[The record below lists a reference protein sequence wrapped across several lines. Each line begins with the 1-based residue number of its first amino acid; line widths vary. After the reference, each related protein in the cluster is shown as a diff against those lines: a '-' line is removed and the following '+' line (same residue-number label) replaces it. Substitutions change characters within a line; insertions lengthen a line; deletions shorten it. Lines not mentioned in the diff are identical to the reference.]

1 MEKEGLHRIM
11 EFMKGENLK
20 VGVLVTDRH
29 HLINKW
35 PRETRP
41 TVKHYFNDWHV
52 AKGIHDTSLQLSII
66 IKFCYSAGF

>member
-29 HLINKW
+29 RQIN
-35 PRETRP
+35 
-41 TVKHYFNDWHV
+41 
-52 AKGIHDTSLQLSII
+52 LSHCEALFRCLGCSKRYVFMTHHHKFSVI
-66 IKFCYSAGF
+66 IKFCYSERF